1 MEWELPV
8 VALRTVVV
16 LPRNYDNV
24 EVGRPKSKRALEEA
38 QAADNRVLLLVQ
50 RDTRDDDPD
59 GDGLYGVGTL
69 GVVKQV
75 IRLPDD
81 TLQVLVEGKERAIV
95 EEFIDG
101 PSMRARVRTVA
112 EPSVKLDAEA
122 QALVEEVKR
131 AFGEYVQ
138 HNKNLRL
145 DSFHIEDLRSQK
157 EPGILADKVAKY
169 SSWEVL
175 DKQAVLEEMNQ
186 LKRLELVLGFL
197 ARDIE
202 RMDTEKQI
210 NARVKV
216 QMDGNQREYYLR
228 EQMKAIQ
235 QELGNDEASETEELR
250 ARVEAK
256 NMPEAA
262 RERATKEIDRLEKM
276 AGGSPEATVVR
287 NYLDV
292 LLDLPWS
299 ELDEERLDVKHSEDI
314 LNEDHHALEEPKERI
329 LEFLAVR
336 HLTADN
342 EDADYKAPILCLVG
356 PPGVGKTSLGK
367 SIARSLNRSFV
378 RMSLGGV
385 RDEAEIRGHRR
396 TYIGSM
402 PGRILQG
409 MRTAGTLNPVFL
421 LDEIDKMTA
430 DFRGD
435 PSSALLE
442 VLDPEQNNTFSDHY
456 LEIPYDLSRV
466 MFITTANS
474 VSGIPRPLLDR
485 MEVIQIPGYT
495 LAEKLEIARR
505 YRVPR
510 QIRDHGLEGHLD
522 FDQGALER
530 IVTEYTL
537 EAGVRNLDRQ
547 IAKAIRKSARA
558 FLGEPWP
565 DLRTLTHDSVRELLG
580 VPPYRDDK
588 AEKDPQVGVSH
599 GLAWTSVG
607 GVTLDIEAV
616 ALPGKGKVTL
626 TGQLGDVMKESAQA
640 GIAYL
645 RNHAGDFNLPADFHD
660 TRDLHVHVLEG
671 ATPKDGP
678 SAGIAIASA
687 VVSALSGR
695 RLRGDVAMTG
705 EITLRGRVLPIG
717 GIKEKLLA
725 AHQAGITT
733 VIIPEANRANLEE
746 VPDAILQ
753 DLEVMPLSDF
763 GAVMDIML
771 IDEDA
776 VQDQD
781 FVPRVAEQPA
791 VPASPPPSA

>member
-38 QAADNRVLLLVQ
+38 QAGDNRVLLLVQ
-50 RDTRDDDPD
+50 KETHMDDPEGED
-59 GDGLYGVGTL
+59 LHTVGTL

-81 TLQVLVEGKERAIV
+81 TLQVLVEGKERAVV
-95 EEFIDG
+95 EEFIPG
-101 PSMRARVRTVA
+101 PGLRARVRTVP
-112 EPSVKLDAEA
+112 ESTGGKISPEV
-122 QALVEEVKR
+122 QALVEEAKR
-131 AFGEYVQ
+131 SFSDYVGS
-138 HNKNLRL
+138 NKNLRL
-145 DSFHIEDLRSQK
+145 DSFHLEDLRAQK
-157 EPGILADKVAKY
+157 EPGVLADKVAKY
-169 SSWEVL
+169 SPWDVT
-175 DKQAVLEEMNQ
+175 DKQAVLEEMDPQ
-186 LKRLELVLGFL
+186 ARLELVLGFL
-197 ARDIE
+197 GRDLE

-210 NARVKV
+210 NARVKS

-235 QELGNDEASETEELR
+235 RELGNDETSETEELR
-250 ARVEAK
+250 KKVEDKGMPEEAK
-256 NMPEAA
+256 A
-262 RERATKEIDRLEKM
+262 RALKEIDRLEKM

-292 LLDLPWS
+292 LLDLPWT
-299 ELDEERLDVKHSEDI
+299 ERDDEKLDVNASEEV
-314 LNEDHHALEEPKERI
+314 LNADHYALEEPKERI

-336 HLTADN
+336 HLTASV

-421 LDEIDKMTA
+421 LDEIDKMTS

-442 VLDPEQNNTFSDHY
+442 VLDPEQNGTFSDHY
-456 LEIPYDLSRV
+456 LEIPYDLSQV

-474 VSGIPRPLLDR
+474 LSGIPRPLLDR

-495 LAEKLEIARR
+495 LSEKLEIATR

-510 QIRDHGLEGHLD
+510 QIRDHGMAGRLD
-522 FDQGALER
+522 FKREALER
-530 IVTEYTL
+530 IVSEYTR

-547 IAKAIRKSARA
+547 ISKAIRKSAREY
-558 FLGEPWP
+558 LNTPWEGER
-565 DLRTLTHDSVRELLG
+565 LIDSDAIPALLG

-588 AEKDPQVGVSH
+588 AESDAQVGLTH

-645 RNHAGDFNLPADFHD
+645 RSYASQFGVAEDFHD
-660 TRDLHVHVLEG
+660 NRDLHVHVLEG

-687 VVSALSGR
+687 VVSALTGR
-695 RLRGDVAMTG
+695 KLRGDVAMTG

-717 GIKEKLLA
+717 GLKEKLLA
-725 AHQAGITT
+725 AHHAGIKT

-746 VPDAILQ
+746 VPDAILE
-753 DLEVMPLSDF
+753 DLEVLPVTDF
-763 GAVMDIML
+763 GQVISILLLDG
-771 IDEDA
+771 DTPGE
-776 VQDQD
+776 
-781 FVPRVAEQPA
+781 FVPTQAGDDQVRPA
-791 VPASPPPSA
+791 A

>member
-50 RDTRDDDPD
+50 KEPRVDDPEAED
-59 GDGLYGVGTL
+59 LHTVGTL

-95 EEFIDG
+95 ETFISG
-101 PSMRARVRTVA
+101 PTLRARVRTM
-112 EPSVKLDAEA
+112 SDAA
-122 QALVEEVKR
+122 GSRTDTATQALVEEVKR
-131 AFGEYVQ
+131 AFSDYVSQ
-138 HNKNLRL
+138 NKNLRL

-157 EPGILADKVAKY
+157 EPGVLADKVAKY
-169 SSWEVL
+169 SSWEVA
-175 DKQAVLEEMNQ
+175 DKQAVLEEMDPVA
-186 LKRLELVLGFL
+186 RLQLVLSFL

-210 NARVKV
+210 NARVKA

-235 QELGNDEASETEELR
+235 RELGNDEASETEELR
-250 ARVEAK
+250 RRVEEK
-256 NMPEAA
+256 GLPEAA
-262 RERATKEIDRLEKM
+262 SERALKEIDRLEKM

-299 ELDEERLDVKHSEDI
+299 ELDEERLDVRHSEEI
-314 LNEDHHALEEPKERI
+314 LNADHYALEEPKERI

-336 HLTADN
+336 HLTDGV
-342 EDADYKAPILCLVG
+342 EDAEYKAPILCLVG

-409 MRTAGTLNPVFL
+409 MRTAGKLNPVFL
-421 LDEIDKMTA
+421 LDEIDKMTS

-442 VLDPEQNNTFSDHY
+442 VLDPEQNSTFSDHY
-456 LEIPYDLSRV
+456 LEIPYDLSQV

-474 VSGIPRPLLDR
+474 LSGIPRPLLDR

-495 LAEKLEIARR
+495 LQEKLEIAIR

-510 QIRDHGLEGHLD
+510 QIRDHGMAGRLE
-522 FDQGALER
+522 FSREALEKV
-530 IVTEYTL
+530 ITEYTR

-547 IAKAIRKSARA
+547 IAKAIRKSARDYLDA
-558 FLGEPWP
+558 PW
-565 DLRTLTHDSVRELLG
+565 DGVRTLTPETVRELLG

-588 AEKDPQVGVSH
+588 AEQEAQVGLTH

-626 TGQLGDVMKESAQA
+626 TGQLGEVMKESAQA

-645 RNHAGDFNLPADFHD
+645 RSYAAQFGLAEDFHEN
-660 TRDLHVHVLEG
+660 RDLHVHVLEG

-695 RLRGDVAMTG
+695 PLRGDVAMTG

-717 GIKEKLLA
+717 GLKEKLLA
-725 AHQAGITT
+725 AHQAGIGT
-733 VIIPEANRANLEE
+733 VIIPEDNRANLEE
-746 VPDAILQ
+746 VPEAILG
-753 DLEVMPLSDF
+753 DLEVKPVSGFDE
-763 GAVMDIML
+763 VMAILLVDG
-771 IDEDA
+771 DGTG
-776 VQDQD
+776 
-781 FVPRVAEQPA
+781 FVPAVKGDGSVQPA
-791 VPASPPPSA
+791 A

>member
-38 QAADNRVLLLVQ
+38 QAGDNRVLLLVQ
-50 RDTRDDDPD
+50 KEPRIDDPEAED
-59 GDGLYGVGTL
+59 LHHVGTL

-95 EEFIDG
+95 EEFLPG
-101 PSMRARVRTVA
+101 ETLRARVRTIPESA
-112 EPSVKLDAEA
+112 GAKTDTET

-131 AFGEYVQ
+131 SFSEYVS

-157 EPGILADKVAKY
+157 EAGILADKVAKY
-169 SSWEVL
+169 SSWEVA
-175 DKQAVLEEMNQ
+175 DKQAVLEEMDPAA
-186 LKRLELVLGFL
+186 RLALVLSYL
-197 ARDIE
+197 SRDIE

-210 NARVKV
+210 NARVKA

-235 QELGNDEASETEELR
+235 RELGNDEASETEELR
-250 ARVEAK
+250 KKVEEK
-256 NMPEAA
+256 GLPEAA
-262 RERATKEIDRLEKM
+262 NERALKEIDRLEKM

-292 LLDLPWS
+292 LLELPWN
-299 ELDEERLDVKHSEDI
+299 ERDEEQLDVNHTEDI
-314 LNEDHHALEEPKERI
+314 LNEDHYALEEPKERI

-336 HLTADN
+336 HLTGEV
-342 EDADYKAPILCLVG
+342 EDAEYKAPILCLVG

-409 MRTAGTLNPVFL
+409 MRTASTVNPVFL
-421 LDEIDKMTA
+421 LDEIDKMTS

-456 LEIPYDLSRV
+456 LEIPYDLSQV

-474 VSGIPRPLLDR
+474 LSGIPQPLLDR

-495 LAEKLEIARR
+495 LAEKLEIAKR

-510 QIRDHGLEGHLD
+510 QIRDHGMASRLD
-522 FDQGALER
+522 FQPEAIER
-530 IVTEYTL
+530 IVTEYTR

-547 IAKAIRKSARA
+547 IAKAIRKSAREY
-558 FLGEPWP
+558 LDKPWKKER
-565 DLRTLTHDSVRELLG
+565 LLDSDAIRKLLG

-588 AEKDPQVGVSH
+588 AESEAQVGLTH

-626 TGQLGDVMKESAQA
+626 TGQLGEVMKESAQA

-645 RNHAGDFNLPADFHD
+645 RSYAGQYGLAEDFHD
-660 TRDLHVHVLEG
+660 NRDLHVHVLEG

-687 VVSALSGR
+687 VVSALTAR
-695 RLRGDVAMTG
+695 PLRGDVAMTG

-717 GIKEKLLA
+717 GLKEKLLA
-725 AHQAGITT
+725 AHQAGIGT
-733 VIIPEANRANLEE
+733 VIIPESNRANLEE
-746 VPDAILQ
+746 VPEAILA
-753 DLEVMPLSDF
+753 DLSVMPVSDF
-763 GAVMDIML
+763 GEVMAILLKGVSD
-771 IDEDA
+771 DGA
-776 VQDQD
+776 
-781 FVPRVAEQPA
+781 FVPPVEEKTTGSSVSRPA
-791 VPASPPPSA
+791 

>member
-50 RDTRDDDPD
+50 KEPRVDDPE
-59 GDGLYGVGTL
+59 GDDLHRVGTL
-69 GVVKQV
+69 GIVKQV

-95 EEFIDG
+95 EEYLDG
-101 PSMRARVRTVA
+101 PTMRARVRTIA
-112 EPSVKLDAEA
+112 DPATTRLDAEG

-131 AFGEYVQ
+131 SFSEYVSQ
-138 HNKNLRL
+138 NKNLRL

-169 SSWEVL
+169 SSWEVA
-175 DKQAVLEEMNQ
+175 DKQAVLEEMDA
-186 LKRLELVLGFL
+186 LARLQLVLGFL
-197 ARDIE
+197 TRDIE
-202 RMDTEKQI
+202 RIDTEKQI
-210 NARVKV
+210 NARVKA

-235 QELGNDEASETEELR
+235 RELGNDEASETEELR
-250 ARVEAK
+250 KKVEEK
-256 NMPEAA
+256 NMPEEAS
-262 RERATKEIDRLEKM
+262 ERALKEIDRLEKM

-299 ELDEERLDVKHSEDI
+299 EYDEEKLDVQHSETI
-314 LNEDHHALEEPKERI
+314 LNDDHYALEEPKERI

-336 HLTADN
+336 HLTAN
-342 EDADYKAPILCLVG
+342 VEDAEYKAPILCLVG

-402 PGRILQG
+402 PGRVVQG

-421 LDEIDKMTA
+421 LDEIDKMTS

-442 VLDPEQNNTFSDHY
+442 VLDPEQNNTFADHY
-456 LEIPYDLSRV
+456 LEIPYDLSQV

-474 VSGIPRPLLDR
+474 LSGIPGPLLDR

-495 LAEKLEIARR
+495 LQEKLEIAIR

-510 QIRDHGLEGHLD
+510 QIRDHGMAGRIEFSRD
-522 FDQGALER
+522 ALER
-530 IVTEYTL
+530 IVTEYTR

-547 IAKAIRKSARA
+547 ISKAIRKSAREY
-558 FLGEPWP
+558 LDTPWEGVRKLEP
-565 DLRTLTHDSVRELLG
+565 DNIRVLLG
-580 VPPYRDDK
+580 VPPYRDEK
-588 AEKDPQVGVSH
+588 AESESQVGLSH

-616 ALPGKGKVTL
+616 ALPGKGKVAL

-640 GIAYL
+640 AIAYL
-645 RNHAGDFNLPADFHD
+645 RSFATQYGVAEDFHEN
-660 TRDLHVHVLEG
+660 RDLHVHVLEG

-687 VVSALSGR
+687 VVSALTAR
-695 RLRGDVAMTG
+695 PIRGDVAMTG

-717 GIKEKLLA
+717 GLKEKLLA
-725 AHQAGITT
+725 AHQAGIGT
-733 VIIPEANRANLEE
+733 VIIPETNRANLED
-746 VPDAILQ
+746 VPDAILA
-753 DLEVMPLSDF
+753 DLRVLPVSDF
-763 GAVMDIML
+763 GQVMAIL
-771 IDEDA
+771 LSEKGEA
-776 VQDQD
+776 GD
-781 FVPRVAEQPA
+781 FVPAVKGDDGVQPA
-791 VPASPPPSA
+791 V